1 MRPWKRRVRD
11 ANSASRLDRQHH
23 TYRRTAQ
30 ESGSHI
36 LGFATIALVI
46 GPGIVK
52 ARAEPVVI
60 AQPMVVVR
68 ASVARWR
75 DMFDD
80 ADVVSEGSVR
90 TEAQGRF
97 WYGSTSLIL
106 PAAASD
112 APFYAAVASR
122 DIHVRLRALRAAHRE
137 ASSRAP
143 GRLGQLSCEVRIV
156 ADRCGVRIDVDVQ
169 APLIERRMTARPNT

>member
-1 MRPWKRRVRD
+1 
-11 ANSASRLDRQHH
+11 
-23 TYRRTAQ
+23 
-30 ESGSHI
+30 
-36 LGFATIALVI
+36 
-46 GPGIVK
+46 
-52 ARAEPVVI
+52 
-60 AQPMVVVR
+60 
-68 ASVARWR
+68 
-75 DMFDD
+75 MFDD

-112 APFYAAVASR
+112 APFYAAVANR

-143 GRLGQLSCEVRIV
+143 GRLGRLSCEVRIV